1 MIEVKVF
8 TKPKGSDG
16 STGGSSTRS
25 ALASTTVSEAE
36 HAARA
41 DKAKRAEDAD
51 KAEYADKAGTAQT
64 ADYAAKAGDI
74 DEGSETLG
82 KLLANYLFKGK
93 TEEVQHVLGK
103 VGFDSLVTL
112 AGGVVSELAAQLR
125 GGATLGDGG
134 CKITAGGEAF
144 LESLQSPDYQDA
156 TQRGFGIAK
165 RKDGKYQLSV
175 TDLIIWGKAVF
186 HELEVRKL
194 SYSGGNVYLSG
205 AGSKIAHVE
214 EVFADDG
221 TLTGWRC
228 YLLADDGTTATQ
240 NLWRVKDQVRCQ
252 TFNIAEGVHQGVA
265 NRSYWRIVTEVGA
278 ETVPITTITEGSDGT
293 KQTVELYDGKRFA
306 YIVVAKDNCMEGS
319 DAPAAGDTIV
329 LDGNQDPSQEERQGV
344 LLLESTGKG
353 TPRIVAYAGIDS
365 YSHDGREVFYLSPT
379 GCKVVSNRFELVTPS
394 GDTIH
399 IVNYR
404 GAWRQ
409 GEHYD
414 YYDQVNHANALW
426 TCTNS
431 NGCASEPSDT
441 SPDWSRVLSG
451 EKGEK
456 GDPGEDA
463 YSVQIRTDLGNV
475 ILNGEG
481 SRRLIAHVFRGAE
494 EITDTLPD
502 TSFSWK
508 RTSEDTED
516 DLLWNSRHVGVGN
529 QITVTK
535 EDIYRSAL
543 FDCEVYLSEE

>member
-8 TKPKGSDG
+8 TKPKDPGGSQ
-16 STGGSSTRS
+16 GGSSSGS
-25 ALASTTVSEAE
+25 AYVSGTIAEAE

-41 DKAKRAEDAD
+41 DRAKRAENAD
-51 KAEYADKAGTAQT
+51 RSEYAEKAGTAQT
-64 ADYAAKAGDI
+64 ADYATKAGDI
-74 DEGSETLG
+74 DEASESLR
-82 KLLANYLFKGK
+82 KVLADYLFKGE
-93 TEEVQHVLGK
+93 TDEAQSVQGE
-103 VGFDSLVTL
+103 VGFERLVTL
-112 AGGVVSELAAQLR
+112 VGGVISEQAAQLR
-125 GGATLGDGG
+125 GGMSLGEGG
-134 CKITAGGEAF
+134 GSITAGGEAF
-144 LESLQSPDYQDA
+144 LRSLQSLDYQEA
-156 TQRGFGIAK
+156 TERGFGITR
-165 RKDGKYQLSV
+165 RKDGRYQLAI
-175 TDLIIWGKAVF
+175 TDLIVWGKAVF
-186 HELEVRKL
+186 NALEVRKL

-214 EVFADDG
+214 EAHADDG

-240 NLWRVKDQVRCQ
+240 NLWQVKDQVRCQ
-252 TFNIAEGVHQGVA
+252 TFDIAEGVHQGVA
-265 NRSYWRIVTEVGA
+265 NKSYWRLVTEVG
-278 ETVPITTITEGSDGT
+278 TEM
-293 KQTVELYDGKRFA
+293 VELNDGKRYA

-319 DAPAAGDTIV
+319 DTPAAGDTIV
-329 LDGNQDPSQEERQGV
+329 LDGNQDPAQEDRQGV

-353 TPRIVAYAGIDS
+353 TPRIVAYAGIDG
-365 YSHDGREVFYLSPT
+365 YSHDGKEVFCLSPT
-379 GCKVVSNRFELVTPS
+379 GCRMVSSRFELSTPS

-426 TCTNS
+426 TCTNGG
-431 NGCASEPSDT
+431 GCTSEPSDT
-441 SPDWSRVLSG
+441 SPDWVRVLSG
-451 EKGEK
+451 EKGDK

-494 EITDTLPD
+494 EITDTLPG
-502 TSFSWK
+502 TAFSWK

-516 DLLWNSRHVGVGN
+516 DQRWNSRHVGTGN
-529 QITVTK
+529 EITVTK